1 MDFID
6 YQLENKEQFWAELDD
21 MISRQIYSSSLIE
34 SAVKSFLRFTALYV
48 DEYLAADEDL
58 MRCCYKFIDSPVFVK
73 HRGHVRRKL
82 ITTLVKGTCSL
93 QTMIIIGVILLLDG
107 RAHVDTFEMMAEE
120 EACRLVIDV
129 LWHRRDYGP
138 RLHQIFLELLY
149 EMCRVQRLQFSDME
163 AVAEDFVEYLFQAV
177 ENNEDYDN
185 DPYSYSV
192 IRILLV
198 LNEQYM
204 LLVNHTPSSGKNYEP
219 LENMVVSILAQKGSS
234 YKTFGTNIIILL
246 NREREPCLQLLI
258 LKMLYQLFTTESTF
272 EYFYTNDLRVLTDVF
287 IRELHDLPD
296 DSETLRHT
304 FLRVLHPMLAHSQL
318 RHTHYKSD
326 ELVKLLRSLAGT
338 SRSAHYLPISE
349 TTSRLVLRCMRVPW
363 LSLGFAQDELYMKPQ
378 KQQQQQQQQQN
389 DLGMSYLQPTDS
401 TASSAS
407 SDSST
412 LSLPDMAVTLP
423 PSPSRTGSNVKSA
436 SLARGSGLIAG
447 EA

>member
-21 MISRQIYSSSLIE
+21 MISRQIYSSSLID
-34 SAVKSFLRFTALYV
+34 SAVRSFLRFTALYV
-48 DEYLAADEDL
+48 DEYLVADEDL
-58 MRCCYKFIDSPVFVK
+58 MRCCYKFIDCPVFAK

-82 ITTLVKGTCSL
+82 ITTLVKSTCSE

-107 RAHVDTFEMMAEE
+107 RVHVDTFEMMTEE
-120 EACRLVIDV
+120 QACRVVIEV

-138 RLHQIFLELLY
+138 RLHRIFLELLY
-149 EMCRVQRLQFSDME
+149 EMCRVQRLQYSDME
-163 AVAEDFVEYLFQAV
+163 AVAEDFVEYLFQAI
-177 ENNEDYDN
+177 ENNEDYDS

-204 LLVNHTPSSGKNYEP
+204 LLTNHVASLGENCEA
-219 LENMVVSILAQKGSS
+219 LENLVVSILARKGSS

-318 RHTHYKSD
+318 RHSHYKNE

-349 TTSRLVLRCMRVPW
+349 TTARLVKRCMRVPW
-363 LSLGFAQDELYMKPQ
+363 LLLGFAQDERYT
-378 KQQQQQQQQQN
+378 QQQQQQN
-389 DLGMSYLQPTDS
+389 ELGMSYLQPTDS
-401 TASSAS
+401 IVSSTS

-412 LSLPDMAVTLP
+412 LSLPEMAVTLP
-423 PSPSRTGSNVKSA
+423 PSPSRKGPNVRS
-436 SLARGSGLIAG
+436 SSISRGSELIAG

>member
-1 MDFID
+1 MDFVD

-21 MISRQIYSSSLIE
+21 MISRQIHSSSLIE
-34 SAVKSFLRFTALYV
+34 SAVRSFLRFTALYV
-48 DEYLAADEDL
+48 DEYLVADEDL
-58 MRCCYKFIDSPVFVK
+58 MRCCYKFIDCPVFVK

-82 ITTLVKGTCSL
+82 ITTLVKGACSL
-93 QTMIIIGVILLLDG
+93 QMMVVIGVVLLLDG
-107 RAHVDTFEMMAEE
+107 RAHVDTFEMMEE
-120 EACRLVIDV
+120 EQACRLVIDV
-129 LWHRRDYGP
+129 LWHRRDDGR

-149 EMCRVQRLQFSDME
+149 EMCRVQRLQYSDLE
-163 AVAEDFVEYLFQAV
+163 VVSDDFVEYLFHAV
-177 ENNEDYDN
+177 EQNEDYDN

-204 LLVNHTPSSGKNYEP
+204 LLANRIASSGKNFEQ
-219 LENMVVSILAQKGSS
+219 LENRVVSVLARKGST

-258 LKMLYQLFTTESTF
+258 LKMLYQLFTTQPTF

-304 FLRVLHPMLAHSQL
+304 FLRVLHPLLAHSQL
-318 RHTHYKSD
+318 RHSHYKRE
-326 ELVKLLRSLAGT
+326 ELIKLLKSLAGI

-349 TTSRLVLRCMRVPW
+349 TMARLVSRCMRVSW
-363 LSLGFAQDELYMKPQ
+363 LASYFMQDELNT
-378 KQQQQQQQQQN
+378 QQRQN
-389 DLGMSYLQPTDS
+389 DLGMSFLQPTDS
-401 TASSAS
+401 TTSSGSTA
-407 SDSST
+407 SST
-412 LSLPDMAVTLP
+412 LSLPDMAVALP
-423 PSPSRTGSNVKSA
+423 PSPRRKSPDVKSTPI
-436 SLARGSGLIAG
+436 GSENGLIAG

>member
-1 MDFID
+1 MDFVD

-21 MISRQIYSSSLIE
+21 MISGQIHSSSLVE
-34 SAVKSFLRFTALYV
+34 SAVKSFLRFAALYV
-48 DEYLAADEDL
+48 DEYLGADEDL
-58 MRCCYKFIDSPVFVK
+58 MRCCYKFIDCPVFVK

-82 ITTLVKGTCSL
+82 ITTLVTGTCSL
-93 QTMIIIGVILLLDG
+93 QMMIIIGVILLLDG
-107 RAHVDTFEMMAEE
+107 RAHVDTFEMMEE
-120 EACRLVIDV
+120 EQACRLVIDV
-129 LWHRRDYGP
+129 LWHRRDDGP

-149 EMCRVQRLQFSDME
+149 EMCRVQRLQYSDME
-163 AVAEDFVEYLFQAV
+163 AVSHDFVEYLFQAV
-177 ENNEDYDN
+177 EHNEDYDN

-204 LLVNHTPSSGKNYEP
+204 LLANHVASSGKNYEQ
-219 LENMVVSILAQKGSS
+219 LENRVVSILARKGPT

-258 LKMLYQLFTTESTF
+258 LKMLYELFTTETTF

-304 FLRVLHPMLAHSQL
+304 FLRVLHPLLAHSQL
-318 RHTHYKSD
+318 RHSHYKHE
-326 ELVKLLRSLAGT
+326 ELVKLLKSLAGT

-349 TTSRLVLRCMRVPW
+349 TMARLVSRCMRVPW
-363 LSLGFAQDELYMKPQ
+363 LSFRFAQDELHL
-378 KQQQQQQQQQN
+378 QQQPQQQQN
-389 DLGMSYLQPTDS
+389 DLGMSFIQPTDS
-401 TASSAS
+401 AASSAS
-407 SDSST
+407 TTSST

-423 PSPSRTGSNVKSA
+423 PSPTRKGPDVKSTP
-436 SLARGSGLIAG
+436 LGSGLIAG